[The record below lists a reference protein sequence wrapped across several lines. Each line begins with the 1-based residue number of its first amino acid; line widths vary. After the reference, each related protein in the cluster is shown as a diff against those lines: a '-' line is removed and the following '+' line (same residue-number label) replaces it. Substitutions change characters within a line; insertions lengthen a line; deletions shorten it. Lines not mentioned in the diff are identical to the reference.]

1 MFQCFFAVG
10 GLLNAV
16 TAYTHHGMDSWK
28 RGSNCRA
35 WLLTLYPSHV
45 PQILCQESI
54 TTRTGSQVSSD
65 ESETCVEVEG
75 NPMSLAL
82 FARIVEHVCWHVA
95 NKPVFFGPK
104 PQRGFIQGSQHTT
117 WNPKVKIQNLPNPR
131 SNSTYKRQFPKVRKQ
146 SSPTSIFLV
155 LRMLAANKKDLLVVL
170 QAFC

>member
-1 MFQCFFAVG
+1 MG

-45 PQILCQESI
+45 SQILCQESI

-95 NKPVFFGPK
+95 NKP
-104 PQRGFIQGSQHTT
+104 GSFLVQ
-117 WNPKVKIQNLPNPR
+117 NPKEGSSRDLNTQHGIQKWRSKICQTQDQIQHIR
-131 SNSTYKRQFPKVRKQ
+131 GNSQKWGSR
-146 SSPTSIFLV
+146 
-155 LRMLAANKKDLLVVL
+155 VL
-170 QAFC
+170 QLLFFWYWECWLQTKRICLWSSRLFVSKETR